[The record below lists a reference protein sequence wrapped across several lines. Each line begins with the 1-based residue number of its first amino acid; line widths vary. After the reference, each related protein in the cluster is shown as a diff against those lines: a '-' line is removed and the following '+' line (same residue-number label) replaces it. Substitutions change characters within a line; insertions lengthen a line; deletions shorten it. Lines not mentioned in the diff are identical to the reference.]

1 MNIPYTV
8 QRRPDTGV
16 SNVMMGVWLFLASE
30 VMLFGALF
38 SAYALLRVA
47 APAWPSGRQLL
58 SLSSGSVNTLLLLVM
73 TGLVWKA
80 RAAATD
86 RARVLM
92 LLSTLFAGAF
102 LGVKFVEY
110 RGEIALGL
118 VPALNT
124 FLATYYTLTGLHALH
139 VVGGMIANLWI
150 VAGIRRAGTAVSA
163 QRMQAM
169 SLYWAFVDIVWIAIF
184 VLMYLS

>member
-58 SLSSGSVNTLLLLVM
+58 SLSSGTINTVLLLAL
-73 TGLVWKA
+73 TGLIWKA

-86 RARVLM
+86 RARVLV
-92 LLSTLFAGAF
+92 LFSTLLAGTF
-102 LGVKFVEY
+102 LGVKVVEY

-124 FLATYYTLTGLHALH
+124 FLAMYYTLTGLHALH

-150 VAGIRRAGTAVSA
+150 VAGIRHAGTAISA
-163 QRMQAM
+163 QRIQAM
-169 SLYWAFVDIVWIAIF
+169 SLYWAFVDVIWLLIF

>member
-1 MNIPYTV
+1 VNIPYSV

-16 SNVMMGVWLFLASE
+16 SNVIMGVWLFLASE

-38 SAYALLRVA
+38 SAYAMLRVA

-58 SLSSGSVNTLLLLVM
+58 SLSSGSVNTLLLLF
-73 TGLVWKA
+73 
-80 RAAATD
+80 
-86 RARVLM
+86 
-92 LLSTLFAGAF
+92 STLLAGAF
-102 LGVKFVEY
+102 LGVKVVEY
-110 RGEIALGL
+110 RGEIALGM

-139 VVGGMIANLWI
+139 VVGGMAVNFWI
-150 VAGIRRAGTAVSA
+150 IAGIRRAGTAVSA

-169 SLYWAFVDIVWIAIF
+169 SLYWAFVDVVWIAIF

>member
-1 MNIPYTV
+1 VNIPYTV

-58 SLSSGSVNTLLLLVM
+58 SLPSGSVNTLLLLVM
-73 TGLVWKA
+73 TALVWKA

-92 LLSTLFAGAF
+92 LFSTVLAGGF
-102 LGVKFVEY
+102 IGVKFVEY

-163 QRMQAM
+163 QRIQAM
-169 SLYWAFVDIVWIAIF
+169 SLYWAFVDAVWLLIF
-184 VLMYLS
+184 VLMYLT